1 MGAQPWVVFHHAAV
15 CFPAPQS
22 QYEQNKTAMVEKM
35 RTIEEEKDQLTKQVP
50 FMRSFYSA
58 AEFPI
63 KT

>member
-1 MGAQPWVVFHHAAV
+1 MQEL
-15 CFPAPQS
+15 
-22 QYEQNKTAMVEKM
+22 EQQADELKLQVMTQFKQG
-35 RTIEEEKDQLTKQVP
+35 IEEEKDQLTKQVL